1 MIKRVR
7 WLCAAVAAVV
17 LVAACGGGGSSS
29 SSSTT
34 TTQAA
39 KTTTSNTTTTTT
51 AAATKTTT
59 STTVSVPPANKA
71 ALLASCK
78 SAAKTYT
85 AALGSSLPA
94 NFTSEINA
102 ICQRVASGNITGA
115 KAIAREV
122 CNQVASALPS
132 GQEKTAVQTACK
144 SIS

>member
-7 WLCAAVAAVV
+7 WLCAAVAAAV

-39 KTTTSNTTTTTT
+39 KTTTSKTTTTTT

-59 STTVSVPPANKA
+59 STTVSISPANKA
-71 ALLASCK
+71 AALASCK

-85 AALGSSLPA
+85 AALGPALPA
-94 NFTSEINA
+94 NFASEINA

-122 CNQVASALPS
+122 CNQLASALPS
-132 GQEKTAVQTACK
+132 GQEKSAVQTACK
-144 SIS
+144 SIG